1 LLFDNTYFIYIIPA
15 LIITILAQINV
26 KSTFAKYSKV
36 RNSRGVTGQNA
47 ARQILDENGLYN
59 VRIERISGSL
69 TDHFDPSA
77 NVVRLSES
85 VHDSTS
91 VAAIGVAAHEV
102 GHAIQH
108 STGYVPIKI
117 RAAIIPLTQIG
128 SMLAFPLVLIGLSM
142 ASTFFVDFGILLF
155 AAVVLFQLITLPVE
169 FNASIR
175 AMRVLDDREI
185 LYGEELKGS
194 RKVLTAAA
202 LTYVGALAVSLLQLL
217 RLLSLRNNRR

>member
-1 LLFDNTYFIYIIPA
+1 MFFDNTYFIYVIPA

-26 KSTFAKYSKV
+26 KSTFTRYSKV
-36 RNSRGVTGQNA
+36 RNSRGVTGHSV

-142 ASTFFVDFGILLF
+142 TSTFFVDFGILLF
-155 AAVVLFQLITLPVE
+155 TSVVLFQLVTLPVE

-175 AMRVLDDREI
+175 AMRVLEDRDI
-185 LYGEELKGS
+185 LYGEELGGS

-217 RLLSLRNNRR
+217 RLLSLKNSRR